1 MMPNFIRISF
11 TMLNSRL
18 FKFATYWD
26 YFDLVIF
33 QDLVGRRCSQPFAT
47 WVPARSRRPTPPH
60 RWESI
65 ALKWS
70 TTVYT
75 SEIHHSLHEPGMLA
89 WSLSLTYM
97 QAGYRNH
104 TTSTVSI
111 CFSYAYKGDPFCCMF
126 VFSICAICKFKEAHS
141 LVCILKIN
149 TILAIFTFEGYAY
162 CVYFGKKKTPCA
174 KNVWPLSIR
183 LEFTL

>member
-1 MMPNFIRISF
+1 
-11 TMLNSRL
+11 
-18 FKFATYWD
+18 
-26 YFDLVIF
+26 
-33 QDLVGRRCSQPFAT
+33 
-47 WVPARSRRPTPPH
+47 
-60 RWESI
+60 
-65 ALKWS
+65 
-70 TTVYT
+70 
-75 SEIHHSLHEPGMLA
+75 MLA

-162 CVYFGKKKTPCA
+162 CVYFGKKKHHVQKMYGPFQYDWNLLCNLCYFLRR
-174 KNVWPLSIR
+174 KKVVSCQRSIFNR
-183 LEFTL
+183 SYVVESFY